1 MTEAIARYPEDQ
13 SQNLALVNDPEKM
26 LEQAQ
31 KACTALMRVVES
43 KHLYED
49 IGSQRHL
56 KVEAWLLAAHFYG
69 VAPRLVSVAG
79 VIDEMTGA
87 AGFEAI
93 VEAVHISTGR
103 VIGQSAARC
112 LNNEDNWGDRPKYKG
127 KGLERKQV
135 GTVKTPSYQLES
147 MAQTRA
153 TSKVLSSLF
162 RFVVILGGTH
172 ISGTPA
178 EEAAGGM
185 PENGQRSE
193 PKAEKITDG
202 QRKRIFAIAKE
213 HGYPYNDLPAFFKK
227 HGFEQAADITRDK
240 YDAMVQEIQ
249 AKNQQPAG

>member
-1 MTEAIARYPEDQ
+1 MSDAVTRYPEDQ

-26 LEQAQ
+26 LDSAR
-31 KACTALMRVVES
+31 KACTALMRVVEE

-49 IGSQRHL
+49 IGKQRHL

-69 VAPRLVSVAG
+69 VAPRLVSVCG
-79 VIDEMTGA
+79 VVDDMTGA

-112 LNNEDNWGDRPKYKG
+112 LNNEDNWGERPKYSG
-127 KGLERKQV
+127 KGENRKQI
-135 GTVKTPSYQLES
+135 GTVRTPSYQLES

-162 RFVVILGGTH
+162 RFVVILGGTN

-178 EEAAGGM
+178 EETVGGTM
-185 PENGQRSE
+185 ENGQHKE
-193 PKAEKITDG
+193 PPAEKITDG

-213 HGYPYNDLPAFFKK
+213 KEFPYNDLPALFKK
-227 HGFEQAADITRDK
+227 HGFEQAADVTRDK
-240 YDAMVQEIQ
+240 YDGIIAEIQ
-249 AKNQQPAG
+249 ARKTAA